1 MLIGLVCEIPAC
13 AFPAFAGTI
22 GNLVQVHRHVCVAYN
37 DPIGAF
43 AFSGFNNLSN
53 YPVITHSF
61 RHSLT
66 HSVIEFVFVILSP
79 GSSSLRSND
88 GEFSS
93 GS

>member
-1 MLIGLVCEIPAC
+1 MYALRMMIRLAPL
-13 AFPAFAGTI
+13 P
-22 GNLVQVHRHVCVAYN
+22 
-37 DPIGAF
+37 
-43 AFSGFNNLSN
+43 SGFNNLSN
-53 YPVITHSF
+53 YPVIAHSF

-79 GSSSLRSND
+79 GSLSPRSND